1 MKKMIPLMIFIIKL
15 IYKLSINYLLLMKKM
30 IPLMIFIIKLIYKL
44 KFQQNLYFNKNIF
57 KVKKLKKK

>member
-15 IYKLSINYLLLMKKM
+15 IYKLSI
-30 IPLMIFIIKLIYKL
+30 